1 MSRLIEDEVRN
12 RQNGVH
18 HGLGDDEIRKYD
30 ELQATTAAENDKSEK
45 DEKKPAAKKVSIL
58 KLFRYTTS
66 LERIWILVAA
76 VVACFT
82 GAGFP
87 LMSILQGRVTGAFA
101 KYQSVLTNV
110 SLPGNETYT
119 PEDFQHDVMY
129 AVWGYAGMSICY
141 FFSGAIT
148 VASFLIISENIS
160 NRLRREFVRCIL
172 KQDIS
177 WFDNNN
183 SGTLAIKLFDDLER
197 VKEGTGDKFGML
209 FQFTSQFLT
218 GFVVAFTHSWKLTLI
233 MLAMTPLQALAGY
246 GIGKSMSTFT
256 QQEAKAYAKAGK
268 VVEETISSIRTVV
281 SLNGL
286 EIELGKFGEAVSVAR
301 KKGLLKSFFL
311 GLSFGCMSLAQF
323 SSFAL
328 AFYIGINWVY
338 DGSLYS
344 GTMITTFFAVMM
356 GSVALGLAGPQ
367 FAVLGVAQG
376 AATSV
381 YEVIDRDPE
390 IDSMSPEGKRGDRIR
405 GDIVFEDV
413 HFNYP
418 SRPDVQVLKGL
429 NVRVNRGQTV
439 ALVGASGCGKSTVV
453 SLLLRY
459 YDTLG
464 GRILI
469 DGVPINEYN
478 IEYIRQEIA
487 VVSQEPIL
495 FNCSIEDN
503 IRYGNLCVT
512 EDQIVNACKMANAE
526 KFIETLPQ
534 RYHTL
539 VGDRGTQLSGG
550 QKQRIAIARALV
562 RDPKILLL
570 DEATSALD
578 TESEALVQVALDKE
592 GVVVEEGTHAEL
604 MAREGMYHALV
615 TAQTFTDAVDAAGQ
629 GRKHSSS
636 ESGSLEDKVLR
647 RLSQQVSEIS
657 EVQSRMRSVT
667 TLTVNPGEDNQI
679 EKKDD
684 FARLKRELDETGA
697 RRSNLIEI
705 VGYAKR
711 HWKWMVLG
719 CSFCLI
725 GGLVYPTYSV
735 FFTQVINV
743 FSLPHDEMKKKGH
756 FWALMFLVLAFTQLI
771 TGFSQTFFMGIAS
784 ENLTSD
790 MRNGLFRNILSQHIG
805 YFDNPLHA
813 CGRICTRLATDVP
826 NLRSAIDFRLTVVF
840 TSIISIIAGV
850 SLAFYYG
857 WQMALL
863 IVAILPLFVL
873 GQFLRGRRFSG
884 KSVKSAKDFEE
895 SGKIAIEAIENVR
908 TVQALTKEQLFY
920 ERFCRRLD
928 GPHREAHKE
937 ALIQGLSY
945 GFAAS
950 TIFLMNTCAYR
961 LALFLIL
968 KKHQMPIQV
977 LRVMYAITI
986 SSTTLGFATSYIPEY
1001 MKASLAGG
1009 IIFKMLGERT
1019 NIDNLSKSGRREKLT
1034 GDVTFKEVKFAYPER
1049 ESVEILKGL
1058 SFTVRPG
1065 ETLALVGPSG
1075 CGKSTV
1081 VALLER
1087 FYDVLD
1093 GQVLLGDSDIRELNP
1108 HFTRSQIALVSQEPI
1123 LFDCSIRA
1131 NICYGMEFE
1140 ASQEQIEA
1148 AAKKANIHNFITT
1161 LPDRYETR
1169 VGDKGTQLSG
1179 GQKQRIA
1186 IARALIRDPKIL
1198 LLDEAT
1204 SALDTESE
1212 KIVQDALDNARV
1224 GRTCIVIAHRLNTI
1238 MNADSIAVVQQGK
1251 IVEQGTHAELVAQKG
1266 AYYELTKKQIKHKDN
1281 ENEDKAAY

>member
-1 MSRLIEDEVRN
+1 MSRLVEDEVRN
-12 RQNGVH
+12 RQNGVR

-45 DEKKPAAKKVSIL
+45 GEKKPAAKKVSIL
-58 KLFRYTTS
+58 KLFRYTTL

-76 VVACFT
+76 AVACFT

-110 SLPGNETYT
+110 SLPGNENYT
-119 PEDFQHDVMY
+119 EDEFRHDVMY

-286 EIELGKFGEAVSVAR
+286 EIELGKFGKAVSVAR

-356 GSVALGLAGPQ
+356 GSIALGLAGPQ

-376 AATSV
+376 AATSI

-405 GDIVFEDV
+405 GDIVFEGV

-495 FNCSIEDN
+495 FNCSIKDN

-512 EDQIVNACKMANAE
+512 DEQIENACAMANAE
-526 KFIETLPQ
+526 KFIQTLPQ
-534 RYHTL
+534 RYNTL

-592 GVVVEEGTHAEL
+592 GVVVEEGTHTEL

-615 TAQTFTDAVDAAGQ
+615 TAQTFTDTIDAAGQ
-629 GRKHSSS
+629 G
-636 ESGSLEDKVLR
+636 LVTL
-647 RLSQQVSEIS
+647 IS
-657 EVQSRMRSVT
+657 
-667 TLTVNPGEDNQI
+667 
-679 EKKDD
+679 
-684 FARLKRELDETGA
+684 ELDETGA

-711 HWKWMVLG
+711 HWKWMVIG

-725 GGLVYPTYSV
+725 GGLVYPTYSI

-863 IVAILPLFVL
+863 IVAILPLFVF

-920 ERFCRRLD
+920 ERFCWKLD

-968 KKHQMPIQV
+968 NKHQMPIQV

-1009 IIFKMLGERT
+1009 IIFRMLGEKT
-1019 NIDNLSKSGRREKLT
+1019 KIDNLSKSGRREKLT

-1049 ESVEILKGL
+1049 ESVEILK
-1058 SFTVRPG
+1058 
-1065 ETLALVGPSG
+1065 
-1075 CGKSTV
+1075 
-1081 VALLER
+1081 
-1087 FYDVLD
+1087 
-1093 GQVLLGDSDIRELNP
+1093 LLGDSDIRELNP

-1123 LFDCSIRA
+1123 LFDCSIRE

-1148 AAKKANIHNFITT
+1148 AAKKANIHSFITT

-1224 GRTCIVIAHRLNTI
+1224 GRTCIIIAHRLNTI

-1266 AYYELTKKQIKHKDN
+1266 AYYELTKKQIKHKDKEN
-1281 ENEDKAAY
+1281 ENKAAY